1 MFKTPLPFCLYLQL
15 VYQPPDVTL
24 LGGAIKCFQRRLS
37 HIGLV
42 GGAMDGHTG
51 DLLPGRWDEDLLGA
65 GGPGLLRK
73 QKSHISE
80 HDRKL
85 ALILLNQH
93 RQSAGM
99 GQTNGVVLRKQGGRK
114 TNWIQFL
121 LQAKAQSQISEQ
133 PFPSHSLIIALPC
146 NKCTGWC
153 HAKHKLVKRC
163 QQSHQIRY

>member
-1 MFKTPLPFCLYLQL
+1 MFKILLPFCLYLQL

-42 GGAMDGHTG
+42 GRAMDGHTG

-80 HDRKL
+80 HSRKL
-85 ALILLNQH
+85 TLILLNQH

-99 GQTNGVVLRKQGGRK
+99 GQTNGVVLRKKKPNR
-114 TNWIQFL
+114 I
-121 LQAKAQSQISEQ
+121 
-133 PFPSHSLIIALPC
+133 
-146 NKCTGWC
+146 
-153 HAKHKLVKRC
+153 
-163 QQSHQIRY
+163 